1 MSYFN
6 DLPQIDRDIIG
17 SIIAETLKAGY
28 VLSVFDGEET
38 TVKESADPAEITAA
52 LCTTDDDRLIIRN
65 HITGARIGAVWL
77 VYGNEPGVVVCDYTL
92 NDAMESILAH
102 SNKLALEY
110 EG

>member
-38 TVKESADPAEITAA
+38 TVGVNLNEA
-52 LCTTDDDRLIIRN
+52 LTEMACFWSSKKRAKHRDEKS
-65 HITGARIGAVWL
+65 L
-77 VYGNEPGVVVCDYTL
+77 VK
-92 NDAMESILAH
+92 AH
-102 SNKLALEY
+102 FFRPVNLL
-110 EG
+110 